1 MASSNTT
8 PMSIVVHTD
17 GACSGNPGPGGW
29 GAIVCFWN
37 GDTLIERIELSDADL
52 TTTNNKMELSAA
64 IAALQHIRALPNF
77 HQFIPITV
85 ISDSQYVVSGATI
98 WLPNWM
104 RNGWRASDKKP
115 VKNQDLW
122 KAFEFATAGLSVAF
136 EWVKG
141 HAGDPDNEAADA
153 LARAAIDRLL
163 ATA

>member
-8 PMSIVVHTD
+8 PMRIVVHTD

-37 GDTLIERIELSDADL
+37 GDTLTERVELSDADL
-52 TTTNNKMELSAA
+52 TTTNNKMELSAVLA
-64 IAALQHIRALPNF
+64 VLQYIRGRPDF
-77 HQFIPITV
+77 DRSIPVTV
-85 ISDSQYVVSGATI
+85 ISDSRYVVDGFTQ
-98 WLPNWM
+98 WLPNWV

-122 KAFEFATAGLSVAF
+122 KAFEFAAAGLTLAF

-141 HAGDPDNEAADA
+141 HSGNPDNEAADA
-153 LARAAIDRLL
+153 LSRAAIERLR
-163 ATA
+163 AAA

>member
-8 PMSIVVHTD
+8 PMRVVVHTD

-37 GDTLIERIELSDADL
+37 GDTLIERIELSDTNL

-64 IAALQHIRALPNF
+64 IAALQHIRALTHF
-77 HQFIPITV
+77 HQSIPITV

-98 WLPNWM
+98 WLPNWV
-104 RNGWRASDKKP
+104 RNSWRASDKKP

-136 EWVKG
+136 EWVEG
-141 HAGDPDNEAADA
+141 HAGNPDNEAADA

-163 ATA
+163 AAA

>member
-8 PMSIVVHTD
+8 PMRVVVHTD

-37 GDTLIERIELSDADL
+37 GDTLTERVERSDADL
-52 TTTNNKMELSAA
+52 TTTNNKMELSAVLA
-64 IAALQHIRALPNF
+64 VLQYVRGRPDF
-77 HQFIPITV
+77 DRSTPVTV
-85 ISDSQYVVSGATI
+85 ISDSRYVVDGFTQ
-98 WLPNWM
+98 WLPKWV

-122 KAFEFATAGLSVAF
+122 KASEFATAGLSLTF
-136 EWVKG
+136 KWVKG
-141 HAGDPDNEAADA
+141 HAGDPENEAADA

-163 ATA
+163 ATT